1 MKRSILFFISFLLAF
16 SCQSKRD
23 HAVAYYKALAEIN
36 NEILY
41 QVHLALRESKRIMIK
56 NMSASGE
63 SVDADLARLENY
75 FDSIGNM
82 CERDIRLLHQI
93 GPFDG
98 DSLLYNSFLETLETV
113 DQINKEDFT
122 VLLDQL
128 KKGEVNAA
136 RINALY
142 NASVSLADHH
152 IQRID
157 SIKKFNTRYGI
168 NLDTLELNLS
178 KSKSEKFRAN
188 ISLIHN
194 SVPISGDCYN
204 GYGQIRDIN
213 GSLYTGH
220 FKNGLFD
227 GKGRLEYSDGDSYE
241 GEFVEGSFQGYGVY
255 TWAKGQVYK
264 GEWRE
269 DAINGVGSMIWPAGD
284 TTFGY
289 WRNGVLTE
297 L

>member
-1 MKRSILFFISFLLAF
+1 M
-16 SCQSKRD
+16 
-23 HAVAYYKALAEIN
+23 AYYKELAEIN

-41 QVHLALRESKRIMIK
+41 QVHLSLRETKRIMIK
-56 NMSASGE
+56 NMSGSGE
-63 SVDADLARLENY
+63 TIEADLARLEQY
-75 FDSIGNM
+75 FDSIDNM

-98 DSLLYNSFLETLETV
+98 DSVLYTSFLETLEIV
-113 DQINKEDFT
+113 DRINQEDFS
-122 VLLDQL
+122 VLLGQL

-142 NASVSLADHH
+142 NASVKLADHH
-152 IQRID
+152 IQRVD
-157 SIKKFNTRYGI
+157 SIKAFNIRYGI

-204 GYGQIRDIN
+204 GYGQIRDID

-227 GKGRLEYSDGDSYE
+227 GKGKLEYSDGDSYE

-255 TWAKGQVYK
+255 KWAKGQVYE

-269 DAINGVGSMIWPAGD
+269 DAINGVGSMIWSTGD

-289 WRNGVLTE
+289 WRNGVLTD